1 MTIRRSLLLED
12 PDYCAPIC
20 SMPPLL
26 RSNNVMTNP
35 SSWDPLAI
43 PNKCFASR
51 AEYWPRSDRLGV
63 MESWSS
69 VAELPCF
76 ASTSALPR
84 RWSTGAKE
92 KVKKNEGEKKNIE
105 RELEVWPIQH
115 LAANHCLWT
124 LNRVFA
130 PAIDDGE

>member
-35 SSWDPLAI
+35 SSWGPLAI

-63 MESWSS
+63 MESSSS

-76 ASTSALPR
+76 ASTSALPN
-84 RWSTGAKE
+84 GGVLE
-92 KVKKNEGEKKNIE
+92 LKKK
-105 RELEVWPIQH
+105 
-115 LAANHCLWT
+115 
-124 LNRVFA
+124 
-130 PAIDDGE
+130 